1 MLTDSQARALVPQVR
16 EGLRAALPPLTRHPG
31 DAFAAAMATVA
42 ETEAAYARKVAEWE
56 RQAPEREAAQRAHQ
70 AAAARRGAR
79 VPVFASAAPLAR
91 PEMPRFW

>member
-1 MLTDSQARALVPQVR
+1 MQLTDREIARAIGQFKAELGPL
-16 EGLRAALPPLTRHPG
+16 GPLTRRRG

-56 RQAPEREAAQRAHQ
+56 RQAPKREAAQRAHQ
-70 AAAARRGAR
+70 AAAARRGAS